1 MLTYTAHRQADAILP
16 DQVDD
21 GRDLVFIKDGFSWPG
36 FLIPFFWL
44 IWHRL
49 WLPLAVYLAAV
60 ALLALAGHV
69 VFSLP
74 DGLMTCLGLLL
85 NLFVGLE
92 GNNFRR
98 RALAKRGFEEIA
110 DIVADNSETASYRF
124 FSTRL
129 SDQNG

>member
-1 MLTYTAHRQADAILP
+1 MLTYTAHRKPDLLDQAN
-16 DQVDD
+16 D
-21 GRDLVFIKDGFSWPG
+21 GSDIVFIKDGFSWPG
-36 FLIPFFWL
+36 LLIPFFWM

-74 DGLMTCLGLLL
+74 DGLMTSLGLLL

-92 GNNFRR
+92 GNNFWR

>member
-1 MLTYTAHRQADAILP
+1 MLTYTAHRRVDTILP

-21 GRDLVFIKDGFSWPG
+21 GSDLVFIKDGFSWPG
-36 FLIPFFWL
+36 FLIPFFWM

-49 WLPLAVYLAAV
+49 WLPLAGYLVAV
-60 ALLALAGHV
+60 ALLALAGQV

-74 DGLMTCLGLLL
+74 DGLMASLGLLA

-98 RALAKRGFEEIA
+98 SALAKRGFEEIA
-110 DIVADNSETASYRF
+110 DIVAENREEASYRF
-124 FSTRL
+124 FAARL

>member
-1 MLTYTAHRQADAILP
+1 MLTYTAHRKPDLLDQAN
-16 DQVDD
+16 D
-21 GRDLVFIKDGFSWPG
+21 GSDIVFIKDGFSWSG
-36 FLIPFFWL
+36 LLIPFFWM

-74 DGLMTCLGLLL
+74 DGLMTSLGLLL

>member
-1 MLTYTAHRQADAILP
+1 MLTYTAHRRVDTILP

-21 GRDLVFIKDGFSWPG
+21 GSDLVFIKDGFSWPG
-36 FLIPFFWL
+36 FLIPFFWM

-49 WLPLAVYLAAV
+49 WLPLAGYLVAV

-74 DGLMTCLGLLL
+74 DGLMASLGLLA

-110 DIVADNSETASYRF
+110 DIVAENREEASYRF
-124 FSTRL
+124 FAARL

>member
-1 MLTYTAHRQADAILP
+1 MLTYTAHRKPDLLDQAN
-16 DQVDD
+16 D
-21 GRDLVFIKDGFSWPG
+21 GSDIVFIKDGFCWPG
-36 FLIPFFWL
+36 LLIPFFWM

-74 DGLMTCLGLLL
+74 DGLMTSLGLLL

>member
-1 MLTYTAHRQADAILP
+1 MLTYTAHRKPDLL
-16 DQVDD
+16 DQVND
-21 GRDLVFIKDGFSWPG
+21 GSDIVFIKDGFSWPA
-36 FLIPFFWL
+36 FLIPFFWM

-60 ALLALAGHV
+60 ALLVLAGNV

-74 DGLMTCLGLLL
+74 DGLLASLGLLI

-98 RALAKRGFEEIA
+98 TALAKRGFEEIA
-110 DIVADNSETASYRF
+110 DIVADNSEAASYRF
-124 FSTRL
+124 FATRL